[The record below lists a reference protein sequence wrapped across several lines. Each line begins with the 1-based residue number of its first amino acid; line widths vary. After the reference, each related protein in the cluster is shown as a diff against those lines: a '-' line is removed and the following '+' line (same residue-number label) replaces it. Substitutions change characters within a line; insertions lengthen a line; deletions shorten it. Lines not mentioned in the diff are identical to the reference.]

1 MKRYS
6 LLKISAAILFFLVA
20 ISSAQAQKRV
30 INSDSP
36 HNHDHDIFTKIDRAY
51 QEGKLSVDQKVL
63 LKFYATQSPQ
73 KLPRDFQTGDH
84 ALLKC
89 GTPAVSDYHKNK
101 AKLSRSTISEIESFL
116 NPTGTQTDEIHLS
129 PSGKFTIHFT
139 RTGPDAVPGKDE
151 NKNGLPDYVEEVAEA
166 ADSTYRHEV
175 LTLGYPDPIP
185 AGETYD
191 IEILDLATIYGQTF
205 SPTVPGGNTLI
216 QIENDYEGFP
226 ANDDPEGDQI
236 GAMKVTVAHEFK
248 HAIHYTISQWQG
260 ETAGWLEMDAVMME
274 ELVYDDVN
282 DYYNYLT
289 SSQSIFSNP
298 EQSFYPGSYY
308 HATWALYFEQ
318 RYGPQFWVDVWEIIQ
333 NNPTITMVNALRQK
347 LGGDIAF
354 TENYIMS
361 QLWHYASGPENSS
374 PNFGFEESANYP
386 APPIRTEPGFYSKNL
401 TIPRSSPL
409 DTLNIFSAKYYIIPT
424 SSNTKGNIELEVLS
438 RERAKGVG
446 LIAYYNDGRVETS
459 AIPLVNRTPSF
470 KMSNIQWDNIE
481 QLGLVLT
488 NSATTTFGSPEPI
501 FVGLGSSDFDNT
513 LSQNYPN
520 PFNPQTRIRFTLN
533 QASDVELKIYDSAG
547 RLVETLISGQRSA
560 GVHEPVFNG
569 SGLASGVYFYQL
581 IIDEKTETKKM
592 TLIK

>member
-1 MKRYS
+1 MKRHPT
-6 LLKISAAILFFLVA
+6 LKILAAALLLLVV

-36 HNHDHDIFTKIDRAY
+36 HNHGHDIFTKIDRAY

-63 LKFYATQSPQ
+63 LKFYATQSPE
-73 KLPRDFQTGDH
+73 KLPHDFQTGDNEV
-84 ALLKC
+84 LKC
-89 GTPAVSDYHKNK
+89 GTPALSDYHKNK
-101 AKLSRSTISEIESFL
+101 ARLSRSTVSKIESFMQ
-116 NPTGTQTDEIHLS
+116 PTGTQTDETHLS

-139 RTGPDAVPGKDE
+139 RSGPDAVPNEDA
-151 NKNGLPDYVEEVAEA
+151 NRNGLPDYVEEVAEA

-191 IEILDLATIYGQTF
+191 IEILNLATIYGQTF
-205 SPTVPGGNTLI
+205 SPTVPGGNTFI
-216 QIENDYEGFP
+216 QIENDYDGFP

-289 SSQSIFSNP
+289 SSQSIFSDP

-318 RYGPQFWVDVWEIIQ
+318 RYGPQFWVDVWEIIR
-333 NNPTITMVNALRQK
+333 NNPSITMVNALRQK
-347 LGGDIAF
+347 LGGDVAF

-361 QLWHYASGPENSS
+361 QLWHYASGPENSR

-386 APPIRTEPGFYSKNL
+386 APPAQTEPAFYSKNL

-409 DTLNIFSAKYYIIPT
+409 DTLNVFSAKYYNVPL
-424 SSNTKGNIELEVLS
+424 SSDVEGNIELEVLS

-459 AIPLVNRTPSF
+459 TIPLVNRTPSF
-470 KMSNIQWDNIE
+470 EMSNIQWDNIE

-488 NSATTTFGSPEPI
+488 NSATTTFGSREPI
-501 FVGLGSSDFDNT
+501 FVGLGSSNLDNT

-520 PFNPQTRIRFTLN
+520 PFNPQTRIRFTLD

-547 RLVETLISGQRSA
+547 RLVETLVNGQRSA
-560 GVHEPVFNG
+560 GVHEPVFDG

-581 IIDEKTETKKM
+581 ITDGKAITKKM